1 MSLASFLVGVLLLS
15 GAQQASQQ
23 SYADA
28 SPAAELESVL
38 VEGRRL
44 EEAARA
50 YAQEVGEPPRGTR
63 LARWNRPVCV
73 SVSNMQPRYAQFMI
87 DRIAINALDAGA
99 DVGGPG
105 CRPNVIILATT
116 DGPALATKLVR
127 EAGLGF
133 RPAIQHTNLTRD
145 ALSEFQNA
153 ASPVRWWNVV
163 MPVTADTGDI
173 ATVLQGDSVLVEGTN
188 DKYRLLQ
195 VRDGSRIRSNIRYDM
210 AWTIV
215 IVDMSKTGGAPFG
228 VLADYVSM
236 VSLAQIDPDADLS
249 GQSTVMNLFRSPAE
263 VVGLSQWDKDYLAA
277 LYTAP
282 NDRVSASQQENG
294 VVRSMVR
301 ERQEREGEAT
311 PVAVLPAE
319 ESP

>member
-1 MSLASFLVGVLLLS
+1 MSLASFLAAVLLLS
-15 GAQQASQQ
+15 GAQQASQRSQ
-23 SYADA
+23 ADDF
-28 SPAAELESVL
+28 PTAELESIL

-73 SVSNMQPRYAQFMI
+73 SVSNMQPRFAQFMI
-87 DRIAINALDAGA
+87 DRISANALDAGA
-99 DVGGPG
+99 DIGGPG

-116 DGPALATKLVR
+116 DGPVLAKKLVR

-173 ATVLQGDSVLVEGTN
+173 ATVLQGDSVLVEGTV
-188 DKYRLLQ
+188 DEYRLLR
-195 VRDGSRIRSNIRYDM
+195 VRDSSRIRSNIRYDM

-215 IVDMSKTGGAPFG
+215 IIDMGKTGGAPFG

-249 GQSTVMNLFRSPAE
+249 GQSTVMNLFRSSGPID
-263 VVGLSQWDKDYLAA
+263 GLSQWDKDYLAA

-282 NDRVSASQQENG
+282 NDRVSASQQEKG
-294 VVRSMVR
+294 VIRSMVR

-311 PVAVLPAE
+311 PVVVLPTNEA
-319 ESP
+319 P